1 MSVSIA
7 IQLSSVCVLV
17 SADIFPYEFL
27 TSCSNMVIDGFD
39 DVV

>member
-1 MSVSIA
+1 VCVCVC
-7 IQLSSVCVLV
+7 VCVLV

-27 TSCSNMVIDGFD
+27 TSFSNMVIDWFD